1 MRSRAWVLVGV
12 VALASVLLD
21 LQWTHPLQWDEV
33 EFFRATR
40 WIAEGRV
47 PFRDFWEH
55 HLPLQWY
62 VFAPAAALLSDG
74 PGVTS
79 VLALRWVQL
88 ALWIALF
95 AILGRADVPSARAG
109 GTPALLL
116 LASPLFARTAIE
128 YRLDALGS
136 VCYIA
141 ALALAVLRPRSRGA
155 WIAAGALMSAGV
167 LANMRMMPLAIATG
181 ALLLF
186 FDGEERRWRW
196 NATALW
202 MLPGIAMMALAFA
215 AWLFASGAYPG
226 FVEAMRYNVD
236 SNRLLTREAHTLLP
250 VLLLPFTT
258 FDAAAIA
265 LWLGA
270 ICGSVL
276 ALREIRRPGLL
287 QLFAL
292 LAIVSVVIVT
302 QLGVHYVYHLQLP
315 LLLMAPLAA
324 SLITNERIER
334 IALIALAVIAA
345 VNLARHIDPP
355 IGAAMRY
362 QDTVM
367 REVDRRTL
375 PNERV
380 WDGVG
385 HALRREP
392 AYQYWFLPSGVRML
406 VPRGMLRPPYGAAEM
421 IAAPPAAIVNSYRVH
436 LWLSQFPDAGA
447 YATHHYIPLY
457 RDLWLPGLSAAV
469 GPGKS
474 AEWIAPRA
482 GRYRLYASDLLL
494 KHPWFQQPLNYAIYA
509 GPDAP
514 IFTVPLRE
522 LPPSRATLTIDGA
535 SVTGTTFALR
545 KGARVRLQSPW
556 STPMGVM
563 IIPDDLTEIFI
574 TPAAG
579 GM

>member
-1 MRSRAWVLVGV
+1 MRARAWWIVAV
-12 VALASVLLD
+12 VALGSVLLD

-62 VFAPAAALLSDG
+62 VFAPFAALLSGG
-74 PGVTS
+74 PGVAS

-95 AILGRADVPSARAG
+95 WKVGVSPARAG
-109 GTPALLL
+109 RMSALLL

-128 YRLDALGS
+128 YRLDVLGS
-136 VCYIA
+136 VCYIG
-141 ALALAVLRPRSRGA
+141 ALALAVTRPRSRLA

-186 FDGEERRWRW
+186 FEGEQRRWKW
-196 NATALW
+196 NPSSLW
-202 MLPGIAMMALAFA
+202 MLPGIAAMALVFA
-215 AWLFASGAYPG
+215 VWLFGSGAYPG
-226 FVEAMRYNVD
+226 FVEAMRYNVE
-236 SNRLLTREAHTLLP
+236 SNRLLTREARTLLP
-250 VLLLPFTT
+250 MLLLPFRT

-270 ICGSVL
+270 FGGAAI
-276 ALREIRRPGLL
+276 ALREVRRPGLM
-287 QLFAL
+287 QLLAL
-292 LAIVSVVIVT
+292 LAIISVVIVT

-315 LLLMAPLAA
+315 FLLMAPLAA
-324 SLITNERIER
+324 SLVTNERLER
-334 IALIALAVIAA
+334 IALIALAVVAA
-345 VNLARHIDPP
+345 VNLARRIDPP

-392 AYQYWFLPSGVRML
+392 AYKYWFLPSGVRML
-406 VPRGMLRPPYGAAEM
+406 VPRGMLRPPYGAREM
-421 IAAPPAAIVNSYRVH
+421 LAAPPAAIVHSYRVH
-436 LWLSQFPDAGA
+436 LWLRQFPDAA
-447 YATHHYIPLY
+447 DYATHHYIPLY
-457 RDLWLPGLSAAV
+457 RDLWLPALSAAV

-474 AEWIAPRA
+474 AEWIAPRE

-494 KHPWFQQPLNYAIYA
+494 KHPWFQQPLNYALY
-509 GPDAP
+509 GGEDAP
-514 IFTVPLRE
+514 IFRVPLRE
-522 LPPSRATLTIDGA
+522 LPQPRATLTIDGA
-535 SVTGTTFALR
+535 PVTGTTFALR

-556 STPMGVM
+556 RAPMAVM
-563 IIPDDLTEIFI
+563 IVPEDLTEIFV